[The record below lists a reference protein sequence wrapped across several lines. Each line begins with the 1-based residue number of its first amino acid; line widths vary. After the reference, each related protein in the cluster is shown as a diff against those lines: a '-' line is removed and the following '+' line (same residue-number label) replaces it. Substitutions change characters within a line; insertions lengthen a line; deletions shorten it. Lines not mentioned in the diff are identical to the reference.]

1 MLDDRTSTA
10 LSHLEMARRV
20 ADYAYE
26 RGAST
31 IAPVA
36 RSVPDHLGAV
46 LADSILQAGVN
57 YRSVVKTRVERILL
71 LFPEAA
77 TLGGILL
84 FVKEDAVEHF
94 LLWKHEEKV
103 GRFVRLVC
111 LLEKFGILNTHDLLG
126 WLHTDN
132 HRESLLAVPGIGP
145 KTVDYLCC
153 LMGMDCIAIDRHL
166 RVFARDAGVDTGDY
180 DQLKLIISY
189 AADLLDIP
197 RREFDSWIWN
207 TISLKSNRS
216 HQLSLF

>member
-1 MLDDRTSTA
+1 MLDDLRSQT
-10 LSHLEMARRV
+10 LCHLEMARRV
-20 ADYAYE
+20 ADYAYG

-31 IAPVA
+31 ITPVA

-46 LADSILQAGVN
+46 LADSILQAGMN
-57 YRSVVKTRVERILL
+57 YRSVVKTRIERILS

-77 TLGGILL
+77 TLDGILL
-84 FVKEDAVEHF
+84 FVKEGAVEHF
-94 LLWKHEEKV
+94 LLWNHEEKV
-103 GRFVRLVC
+103 GRFIRLVY
-111 LLEKFGILNTHDLLG
+111 LLERSEILNTHDLFR
-126 WLHTDN
+126 WLHTDDY
-132 HRESLLAVPGIGP
+132 RDSLLSVSGIGP

-207 TISLKSNRS
+207 VTSQKANGSD
-216 HQLSLF
+216 QLRLV